1 MQMKQ
6 FLIEILMNSVDFL
19 FTINS
24 IEINQAFGAGSEGI
38 MLISAKKYHL
48 NICELSMIGKFI

>member
-38 MLISAKKYHL
+38 MLISAKK
-48 NICELSMIGKFI
+48 II